1 MFFREPRPLSTLP
14 PLRIVVVDD
23 SALFRLLMRNVLQS
37 IPGCTVVGVANDGRE
52 AIDQILALKPD
63 LVTLDVQMPEM
74 DGIQTL
80 REMNRCGLHV
90 TTIMVSRLTAAGA
103 KTTTDAL
110 LEGAFDFLLKP
121 AGNSPAENKSILSA
135 ALQEKI
141 AAVREAR
148 QGIPVAV
155 PEPPEPELVFESDL
169 TPSRAAFQAI
179 VIGTSTGGP
188 EALRTVIPGLSKD
201 LPVPVLVVQHM
212 PSGYTARLAERLN
225 ELSAINVQEAS
236 DGDLL
241 RPGTVLLAPGGR
253 HLALVSKAGKVSI
266 QLTDDPPEHGCRPAV
281 DYTLR
286 SAVDVFQGQL
296 LTVILTGMGRD
307 GTDGCCLVRDH
318 GGQVFAQHADGCV
331 VYGMPRSVITNDLA
345 NRVIKLN
352 AMASVINRTV

>member
-1 MFFREPRPLSTLP
+1 
-14 PLRIVVVDD
+14 
-23 SALFRLLMRNVLQS
+23 MRNVLQA
-37 IPGCTVVGVANDGRE
+37 IPGCTVVGVAKDGRE
-52 AIDQILALKPD
+52 ALEQIRTLKPD
-63 LVTLDVQMPEM
+63 LVTLDVEMPEM

-80 REMNRCGLHV
+80 REMNHRGLRA

-121 AGNSPAENKSILSA
+121 AGSSPAENKTVLSA

-148 QGIPVAV
+148 QEVFTATI
-155 PEPPEPELVFESDL
+155 EPSEPERDVEHKPPAS
-169 TPSRAAFQAI
+169 TVRAV

-188 EALRTVIPGLSKD
+188 EALRTVIPGLSKL

-212 PSGYTARLAERLN
+212 PSGYTTRLAERLN
-225 ELSAINVQEAS
+225 DLSTINVQEAA
-236 DGDLL
+236 DGDVL

-253 HLALVSKAGKVSI
+253 HLALASKSGKVSV
-266 QLTDDPPEHGCRPAV
+266 QLTDDPAEHGCRPAV

-286 SAVDVFQGQL
+286 SAVDAFQGHL

-307 GTDGCCLVRDH
+307 GTEGCCLVRDQ

-345 NRVIKLN
+345 DRVIKLN
-352 AMASVINRTV
+352 SMASAINRTV